1 MRHVLAD
8 VALDV
13 EQGEFVSIVGAMG
26 SGKSTLLSL
35 LAGLTAP
42 DAGTVTIDG
51 KPVTGVRSDAAFVFQ
66 NYSLLPWFS
75 ALENVRLA
83 VQAAFPGAPARRSSA
98 RAHARRSSASG
109 SATPL
114 DRKPR
119 QLSGGM
125 RQRVALARAFATEP
139 RVLFLDEP
147 FGALDALT
155 RDTLQQDLA
164 QLCAERERPVTT
176 VMITNNVEEAILL
189 SDRIVPIVP
198 GPPATLGTP
207 IVVELPRPRTL
218 AQLAHD
224 EQATHA
230 RAHVVAALTASMRA
244 QRRARSRT
252 ALAAARAT
260 ASAEPVR
267 ARRTGTSADGQD
279 RCVRS
284 AGTDRSDARL
294 PDADRAVRRRE
305 GRQRAHP
312 RRHLRDHPR
321 ALGMRQVH
329 RAVDPRRPRPGDLRR
344 RDHRRHTR

>member
-1 MRHVLAD
+1 VPFLEVRGLSKSFPSPAGVRHVLKD

-13 EQGEFVSIVGAMG
+13 EQGEFVSIVGSMG

-35 LAGLTAP
+35 LAGLTTP
-42 DAGTVTIDG
+42 DAGTVVIDG
-51 KPVTGVRSDAAFVFQ
+51 KPVTGIRDDAAFVFQ

-83 VQAAFPGAPARRSSA
+83 VSAAFP
-98 RAHARRSSASG
+98 
-109 SATPL
+109 SATAAEQRTRASEALERVGLGNAL

-125 RQRVALARAFATEP
+125 RQRVSLARAFATEP

-164 QLCAERERPVTT
+164 QLCAGRDRPVTV

-189 SDRIVPIVP
+189 SDRIVPIVT
-198 GPPATLGTP
+198 GPPASLGAP
-207 IVVELPRPRTL
+207 IVVELARPRTL

-230 RAHVVAALTASMRA
+230 RAHVIAALTASI
-244 QRRARSRT
+244 QRRGRSSAAGPNA
-252 ALAAARAT
+252 ALSTSPEPAK
-260 ASAEPVR
+260 ASGPA
-267 ARRTGTSADGQD
+267 
-279 RCVRS
+279 
-284 AGTDRSDARL
+284 
-294 PDADRAVRRRE
+294 
-305 GRQRAHP
+305 
-312 RRHLRDHPR
+312 
-321 ALGMRQVH
+321 
-329 RAVDPRRPRPGDLRR
+329 
-344 RDHRRHTR
+344 